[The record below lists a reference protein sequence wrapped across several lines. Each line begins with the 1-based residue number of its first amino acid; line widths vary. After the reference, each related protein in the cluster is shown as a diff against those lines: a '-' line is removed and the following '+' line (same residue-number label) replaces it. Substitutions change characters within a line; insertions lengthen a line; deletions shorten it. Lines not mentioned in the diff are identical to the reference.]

1 MIKTSRFQRMLV
13 KNRFGMQ
20 KEQPFSAGQS
30 GGGVHL
36 NRPSL
41 RGSLEAQPRVGLG
54 NITGATAAAAINDDY
69 LVRSSLAEQGFESRR
84 KRFFFAIDGNDHR
97 NH

>member
-1 MIKTSRFQRMLV
+1 MIKTNRFQRMLV

-20 KEQPFSAGQS
+20 KEQLFSAGQS

-41 RGSLEAQPRVGLG
+41 RGSLEAQPRVGLN
-54 NITGATAAAAINDDY
+54 NITGAMAAAAINDDH
-69 LVRSSLAEQGFESRR
+69 LVRPFLVEQGHESRR
-84 KRFFFAIDGNDHR
+84 KRLFLR
-97 NH
+97 YRWE